1 MNTVS
6 IFRTL
11 RSRVLVFF
19 AAAVMA
25 AVSLPMHA
33 QFRASIQ
40 GSVTDPSGA
49 AIPGAKLTLKDNATN
64 LVLSATSDSTG
75 VYNFNALPADHFTLT
90 ATAAGFS
97 QRVIQDLQVI
107 PEQPNSVNVT
117 LQLGETTTTV
127 TVSGDTVSA
136 VDTETSNI
144 GATIS
149 ANEIQHM
156 PSFNRDVFT
165 LTQLA
170 PGTVSDGSQSS
181 GGGVYALPGNQGPG
195 GSERRRGPY

>member
-1 MNTVS
+1 MNTLLK
-6 IFRTL
+6 FHAL
-11 RSRVLVFF
+11 RLRALLLVV
-19 AAAVMA
+19 AVMA
-25 AVSLPMHA
+25 AASVPSHA

-49 AIPGAKLTLKDNATN
+49 AIPNAKLTLKDNATN
-64 LVLSATSDSTG
+64 QVLTATSDSGG
-75 VYNFNALPADHFTLT
+75 VYNFNALPPDHFTLT
-90 ATAAGFS
+90 ATAPGFT

-107 PEQPNSVNVT
+107 PEQPNSVNIM

-127 TVSGDTVSA
+127 TVTGDTLA
-136 VDTETSNI
+136 AIDDTETSNI

-170 PGTVSDGSQSS
+170 PGAVG
-181 GGGVYALPGNQGPG
+181 
-195 GSERRRGPY
+195 